1 MGNWSES
8 EAIGMGIGEYSMKK
22 VTKYD
27 YYFSLYSSPFASI
40 VAVNILYL
48 LSISTAWGIT

>member
-48 LSISTAWGIT
+48 PSTSTAWGIT